1 MRNRAR
7 ACPPTGG
14 IQESRFK
21 IQSLPD
27 HLREPKL
34 ARPLA
39 GVKTCPHA
47 GRKEGKVM
55 IIFTLA
61 VLIFM
66 NLMSSGFASGHHQ
79 TFINRQQWEKA
90 AKAYDYT
97 ETYKD
102 KKPKKT
108 SNVVKNPAASFFS
121 RNIGEIKY
129 LIGGF
134 IILLLIA
141 LIIWLILSSYNEM
154 GLKIKDNKN
163 LLNQPIENIEL
174 ADLEN
179 MLKQAIASG
188 SFKEAVRV
196 RYLMLLRTLSKLR
209 LVIWQKDKTNGAY
222 IHEMYGKNGFELFL
236 KLTINFERIW
246 YGEQAIDENDYHNL
260 IPFFE
265 QIDNIFTTRE

>member
-1 MRNRAR
+1 MRNRAKIQDTR
-7 ACPPTGG
+7 VKN
-14 IQESRFK
+14 QESG
-21 IQSLPD
+21 
-27 HLREPKL
+27 
-34 ARPLA
+34 A
-39 GVKTCPHA
+39 KTCL
-47 GRKEGKVM
+47 RTSWKEGKVM

-108 SNVVKNPAASFFS
+108 SNAVKNPAASFVS

-141 LIIWLILSSYNEM
+141 LIIWLILSSYKEIA
-154 GLKIKDNKN
+154 LKIKDNKN
-163 LLNQPIENIEL
+163 LLNQPIENIEQ

-246 YGEQAIDENDYHNL
+246 YGEQAVDENDYHNL
-260 IPFFE
+260 IPLFE